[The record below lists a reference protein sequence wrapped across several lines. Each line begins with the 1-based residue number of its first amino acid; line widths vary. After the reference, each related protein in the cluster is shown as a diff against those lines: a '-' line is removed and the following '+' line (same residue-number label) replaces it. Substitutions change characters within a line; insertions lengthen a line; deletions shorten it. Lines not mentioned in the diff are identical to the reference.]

1 MADLKELTIRK
12 ILDAATTGDII
23 AARQA
28 LDDFAASRAVAF
40 CKWADNTKAKDIPE
54 PWETLDDLYV
64 IFKDRSK
71 V

>member
-1 MADLKELTIRK
+1 MADFKELTIRK

-40 CKWADNTKAKDIPE
+40 CKWTDKTKTSDISE

-64 IFKDRSK
+64 IFKDRNK